1 MVSLKYPQP
10 QQILKSNTPYR
21 SYVCK
26 LCDFGSSIKISKEFP
41 QNKASAKVNLF
52 ALNII
57 LNG

>member
-41 QNKASAKVNLF
+41 QNKASAKVN
-52 ALNII
+52 ICSH
-57 LNG
+57 